1 MLLTWTLI
9 FALTQLS
16 LTNFMCVC
24 SVVGKKQW
32 TCSILEPCRCPSIP
46 EHPYHLLLCHF
57 WVPGRVYRS
66 HVEKGQGTHGSWE
79 VFYILVMV
87 LEGTGAHGSLSD
99 AHWSLA
105 VLLTCPESSSPV
117 SICEGW
123 WADSNRGPLL
133 DLAVKMTL
141 VGTPQRY

>member
-1 MLLTWTLI
+1 M
-9 FALTQLS
+9 
-16 LTNFMCVC
+16 
-24 SVVGKKQW
+24 
-32 TCSILEPCRCPSIP
+32 
-46 EHPYHLLLCHF
+46 
-57 WVPGRVYRS
+57 
-66 HVEKGQGTHGSWE
+66 
-79 VFYILVMV
+79 FYILVMV